1 MTTTTQ
7 QKPIPDTRYV
17 KQEVP
22 QGDFAAGERTEPPVP
37 EIDDFASGEHT
48 LPASTTAG
56 DFASG
61 EHTLLASTTAGD
73 FASGEQTLPIGVPV
87 VEDFVSVE
95 QTLPENPELAAA
107 LPVIAIVPEVR
118 A

>member
-1 MTTTTQ
+1 MTTKTQ
-7 QKPIPDTRYV
+7 QKPKAESRYA
-17 KQEVP
+17 KQGAP
-22 QGDFAAGERTEPPVP
+22 KGDFAAGERTKPPVP

-48 LPASTTAG
+48 LPASTTVG

-61 EHTLLASTTAGD
+61 EHMLPIGVPIVED
-73 FASGEQTLPIGVPV
+73 FVSGEQTLPV
-87 VEDFVSVE
+87 
-95 QTLPENPELAAA
+95 PENPDLMAA

>member
-17 KQEVP
+17 KQGAP
-22 QGDFAAGERTEPPVP
+22 QGDFAVGERTQPPVP

-48 LPASTTAG
+48 LPASTTVG

-61 EHTLLASTTAGD
+61 EHMLPIGVPIVED
-73 FASGEQTLPIGVPV
+73 FVSGEQTLPV
-87 VEDFVSVE
+87 
-95 QTLPENPELAAA
+95 PENPDLVPT

>member
-1 MTTTTQ
+1 MTTQ
-7 QKPIPDTRYV
+7 QKPIPDTRYI
-17 KQEVP
+17 KQGAP
-22 QGDFAAGERTEPPVP
+22 TGDFASGERTKPPVP

-48 LPASTTAG
+48 LPASTTTG

-61 EHTLLASTTAGD
+61 EH
-73 FASGEQTLPIGVPV
+73 TLPIGVPV
-87 VEDFVSVE
+87 VEDFASGE
-95 QTLPENPELAAA
+95 QTLPVPVNPDLVAA

>member
-7 QKPIPDTRYV
+7 QKPIPDTRYA
-17 KQEVP
+17 KQGAP
-22 QGDFAAGERTEPPVP
+22 QGDFAVGERTKPPVP

-48 LPASTTAG
+48 LPASTTVG

-61 EHTLLASTTAGD
+61 EHTLPIGVPVVKKD
-73 FASGEQTLPIGVPV
+73 IASGEQTLPV
-87 VEDFVSVE
+87 
-95 QTLPENPELAAA
+95 PENPDLVAA
-107 LPVIAIVPEVR
+107 LPVIATVPEVR

>member
-17 KQEVP
+17 KQGAP
-22 QGDFAAGERTEPPVP
+22 TGDFAAGERTKPPVP

-48 LPASTTAG
+48 QPASTTVG

-61 EHTLLASTTAGD
+61 EH
-73 FASGEQTLPIGVPV
+73 ELPV
-87 VEDFVSVE
+87 
-95 QTLPENPELAAA
+95 PENPDLVAV

>member
-1 MTTTTQ
+1 MTTKTQ

-17 KQEVP
+17 KQGAP
-22 QGDFAAGERTEPPVP
+22 TGDFASGERTKPPVP

-48 LPASTTAG
+48 LPASTATG

-61 EHTLLASTTAGD
+61 EHTL
-73 FASGEQTLPIGVPV
+73 PV
-87 VEDFVSVE
+87 
-95 QTLPENPELAAA
+95 PENPDLMDT
-107 LPVIAIVPEVR
+107 LPPVPNDPDLVPVLPLIAIVPEIR

>member
-1 MTTTTQ
+1 MTKTTQ

-17 KQEVP
+17 KQGAP
-22 QGDFAAGERTEPPVP
+22 QGDFAGGERTKPSVP

-48 LPASTTAG
+48 LPTSTTAG

-61 EHTLLASTTAGD
+61 EHTL
-73 FASGEQTLPIGVPV
+73 PIGVPV
-87 VEDFVSVE
+87 VKDIASVE
-95 QTLPENPELAAA
+95 QTLPVPENPDLAPV
-107 LPVIAIVPEVR
+107 LPIITIVPEVR

>member
-17 KQEVP
+17 KQGAP
-22 QGDFAAGERTEPPVP
+22 TGDFASGERTKPPVP

-48 LPASTTAG
+48 LPVSTTAG

-61 EHTLLASTTAGD
+61 EHTLPIVTENPALVD
-73 FASGEQTLPIGVPV
+73 TLPPV
-87 VEDFVSVE
+87 VV
-95 QTLPENPELAAA
+95 
-107 LPVIAIVPEVR
+107 VPAKQE
-118 A
+118 